1 MYSFTL
7 RIRSNVPHVFHYRE
21 IFDRAEDKSLHTYCY
36 ELLRTVNVTQLET
49 IYKAN
54 ELLQSAEV

>member
-49 IYKAN
+49 VYKAN
-54 ELLQSAEV
+54 ELLRSAEV